1 MPTDQEQH
9 FLIEDLYKSVEK
21 MEETQEMNMTNK
33 VNIEFLREQL
43 DKALEDIEVLK
54 DKVRQ
59 NGNGTYQ

>member
-1 MPTDQEQH
+1 
-9 FLIEDLYKSVEK
+9 

-43 DKALEDIEVLK
+43 DKALTDIEVLK

-59 NGNGTYQ
+59 NGNHQ